1 MVFLVFNHFFL
12 LILRQND
19 IFLRLAFRGSLR
31 RTIRVGAREVK
42 SQGTLSVS
50 RAAVARTKCFDS
62 KLQLARRSQ
71 ALCNC
76 RKSYLGSV
84 VTPGFGGSLDQQGFW
99 WP

>member
-42 SQGTLSVS
+42 SQGTCRC
-50 RAAVARTKCFDS
+50 RAQQLRARNV
-62 KLQLARRSQ
+62 LIR
-71 ALCNC
+71 N
-76 RKSYLGSV
+76 YN
-84 VTPGFGGSLDQQGFW
+84 
-99 WP
+99 